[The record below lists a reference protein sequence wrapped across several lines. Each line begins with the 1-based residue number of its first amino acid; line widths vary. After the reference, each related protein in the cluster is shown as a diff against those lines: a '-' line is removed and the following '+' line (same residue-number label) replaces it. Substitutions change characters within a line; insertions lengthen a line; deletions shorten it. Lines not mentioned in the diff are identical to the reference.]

1 MCPHG
6 GLPFHVKH
14 SDAILVHAAAG
25 GVGLILCQWAHSLGA
40 TVIGTV
46 GSEAKAELAKAHG
59 CDHVIL
65 YDREDV
71 AARVRE
77 ITGWAG
83 VAVVYDSV
91 GAATLDASLS
101 SLRRRGV
108 FVTYGNASGP
118 VPPLEPLRLARGG
131 SLFMTRPTL
140 FDYVSTPEELDAS
153 AEALFAVIRS
163 GAVRIEIGQTFPL
176 DQVRQA
182 HEALAG
188 RRTVGSTLLI
198 P

>member
-1 MCPHG
+1 
-6 GLPFHVKH
+6 
-14 SDAILVHAAAG
+14 
-25 GVGLILCQWAHSLGA
+25 LILCQWAHSLGA

-46 GSEAKAELAKAHG
+46 GSETKAELARAHG

-65 YDREDV
+65 YGHEDV

-77 ITGWAG
+77 ITSGQG
-83 VAVVYDSV
+83 VDVVYDSV
-91 GAATLDASLS
+91 GAATLDASLN
-101 SLRRRGV
+101 SLRRRGL

-118 VPPLEPLRLARGG
+118 VPPLEPLRLSRSG

-140 FDYVSTPEELDAS
+140 FDYVATVEELDAS
-153 AEALFAVIRS
+153 AAALFEVIRS